1 MTTSRADFYKASPE
15 ALKAM
20 MGLERF
26 VNECGLDK
34 GLIHLIKLRV
44 SQINGCAFCVD
55 MHSAEALGGGETQRR
70 LNTVVVWRE
79 VPFFTEP
86 ERVALAWA
94 EAITLLSET
103 HAPDDVYEELLKHF
117 SEKQAVDLT
126 LAIITINGWNRL
138 AVGFRKLPG

>member
-55 MHSAEALGGGETQRR
+55 MHSAEALGG
-70 LNTVVVWRE
+70 
-79 VPFFTEP
+79 
-86 ERVALAWA
+86 A
-94 EAITLLSET
+94 
-103 HAPDDVYEELLKHF
+103 K
-117 SEKQAVDLT
+117 
-126 LAIITINGWNRL
+126 
-138 AVGFRKLPG
+138 RKGA